1 MPEDQLLSDELSV
14 FGQVNGDNRIL
25 GTSSPAYISYFNTC
39 QSFVALWLRAYV
51 YDLSTLVGYVGDF
64 YNILE
69 WVSDEEAD
77 RLQREEGM

>member
-1 MPEDQLLSDELSV
+1 M
-14 FGQVNGDNRIL
+14 
-25 GTSSPAYISYFNTC
+25 
-39 QSFVALWLRAYV
+39 ALWLRAYV